1 MTGPEAATQKRIV
14 DALETL
20 GCHVSRFDQGRRTRQ
35 TPGIPDLLVMHPD
48 WEISLWIEV
57 KRPDGGRLRGS
68 QKAWHSIARNS
79 GQQVVVARGVDEAVD
94 ALEEAGAPIST

>member
-1 MTGPEAATQKRIV
+1 MTPEAKTQKRIV

-20 GCHVSRFDQGRRTRQ
+20 GCHVSKFDQGRRTRQ

-48 WEISLWIEV
+48 WGISCWVEV

-68 QKAWHSIARNS
+68 QKAWHAIARQS
-79 GQQVVVARGVDEAVD
+79 GQRVIVARGVDEVVE
-94 ALEEAGAPIST
+94 ALESHGAPIST